1 MRDAV
6 LADLMPTEVLVPIGA
21 AVVQQGRAVDGVVP
35 PGRPGGVSARQWAAH
50 VERIE
55 RTQRIRMLVRA
66 LALTTAAGLVVAAV
80 VWEQAALMGALP
92 RQTPVSDALAQA
104 PASAAPEVIA
114 PAAPAPAPIV
124 PALVEPPLLTVAT
137 TPRTAAAAE
146 APLSALSR
154 QASTS
159 APQPAPAS
167 GKPAVEPAR
176 ATTPPQRS
184 MLVLKSSAATST
196 ERAAEPLVPRKEPV
210 RSADTVTAERRTES
224 APVPAKETPARGTAV
239 TQQTYREAAVVTLI
253 DGAAVVIDKGLQR
266 RVGVGETLPGGELLL
281 GVDAAASRIVT
292 DRRVIQ
298 LTD

>member
-6 LADLMPTEVLVPIGA
+6 LADLMPTEILVPIGA
-21 AVVQQGRAVDGVVP
+21 AVVQQGRAIDGVVP
-35 PGRPGGVSARQWAAH
+35 PGRPVGVSARQWAAH

-80 VWEQAALMGALP
+80 VWEQAALTGVLP
-92 RQTPVSDALAQA
+92 RQTPVSDGLAQA
-104 PASAAPEVIA
+104 PASAAPEVVA
-114 PAAPAPAPIV
+114 PAVPAPAPIV
-124 PALVEPPLLTVAT
+124 PALIEPPLLTVST
-137 TPRTAAAAE
+137 TPRTSGTAE

-159 APQPAPAS
+159 APPPAPSS
-167 GKPAVEPAR
+167 GKPVEPAR
-176 ATTPPQRS
+176 ATTPTQRS
-184 MLVLKSSAATST
+184 MLVLKSSAATSI

-210 RSADTVTAERRTES
+210 RSADAVTAERRTEP
-224 APVPAKETPARGTAV
+224 APAPAKETPARGTAV

>member
-6 LADLMPTEVLVPIGA
+6 LADLMPTEILVPIGA
-21 AVVQQGRAVDGVVP
+21 AAVQQGRAIDGVVP
-35 PGRPGGVSARQWAAH
+35 PGRPVGVSARQWAAH

-80 VWEQAALMGALP
+80 VWEQAALTGVLS

-104 PASAAPEVIA
+104 PASAAPEVVA
-114 PAAPAPAPIV
+114 PTVPAPAPIV
-124 PALVEPPLLTVAT
+124 PALIEPPLLTVST
-137 TPRTAAAAE
+137 TPRPSAAAE

-159 APQPAPAS
+159 APPPAPAS
-167 GKPAVEPAR
+167 GKPVEPAR
-176 ATTPPQRS
+176 ATTPTQRS
-184 MLVLKSSAATST
+184 MLVLKSSAATSI

-210 RSADTVTAERRTES
+210 RSADAVTAERRTEP
-224 APVPAKETPARGTAV
+224 AHVPAKETPARGTAV

-253 DGAAVVIDKGLQR
+253 DGAAVVIDTGLQR